1 MEILGSTSNFNEV
14 LLHIHATISAVSR
27 EVEEAFWHSTGH
39 LLKMWLILV
48 CFAAAFL
55 APGNPLLYMG
65 GKDLPRW
72 RILRTKRQFEKAAA
86 PKTAA
91 SSPFYMHLA
100 GVSRSRQDQ
109 MGTRRLQP
117 VSIRW

>member
-1 MEILGSTSNFNEV
+1 MAQYRASPEDVVDPGV
-14 LLHIHATISAVSR
+14 LRGGVYGTREHAPLH
-27 EVEEAFWHSTGH
+27 
-39 LLKMWLILV
+39 
-48 CFAAAFL
+48 
-55 APGNPLLYMG
+55 G

-86 PKTAA
+86 PKAA
-91 SSPFYMHLA
+91 AFSPFYMHLA